1 MNAGF
6 TMQKKI
12 VSTIATLAL
21 ASAGVLY
28 AAPSDAG
35 QAHKPHRKA
44 TNFAFKGSGYG
55 TKAKGGQVPAGS
67 DTSAFQAFG
76 CSNMAGSRHENFV
89 AVAQLPG
96 AGQAEEITTKL
107 ATTSAGGET
116 ASTSKSHVARVVLAE
131 NGAGSVEITSITSIA
146 KALYDA
152 HGFDSQVTST
162 IGGITF
168 TPPSGPDQEIPVPSP
183 GQSVTVPGLATISMG
198 TGTESASGKSASAVA
213 DGIRIDMIPSDT
225 SVRIAHTAAKLERG
239 VVSGLM
245 AGNSLG
251 ARSTLVGGVAQL
263 GKTPLS
269 VMPCRGT
276 DGQERVKSI
285 ASVTPSPGVELRNLT
300 SRQLGSQGS
309 AKSSGTEFGR
319 VGVAEFNDADILVKN
334 VIGQVNV
341 VTSADNTKRDIDGT
355 DVGRVM
361 VQGQEREFPDSDVIN
376 VPGVARLERSI
387 VEKTPNGISV
397 IALRVTLFDGQGQV
411 ESVLNLGEAALSIK
425 QAK

>member
-1 MNAGF
+1 MRGF

-12 VSTIATLAL
+12 VSTISTLAV

-35 QAHKPHRKA
+35 QAHKPHREA

-55 TKAKGGQVPAGS
+55 TKATGGQVPVGS

-89 AVAQLPG
+89 AVEQLPG

-107 ATTSAGGET
+107 ATSSAAGET
-116 ASTSKSHVARVVLAE
+116 ASTSRSHVARVVFGQA
-131 NGAGSVEITSITSIA
+131 GGGSVEITSITSVA
-146 KALYDA
+146 KALYDNQ
-152 HGFDSQVTST
+152 GFDSQITST
-162 IGGITF
+162 IGGITV
-168 TPPSGPDQEIPVPSP
+168 TPPAGDPQTIPVPSP
-183 GQSVTVPGLATISMG
+183 GQSVPLPGVGTLTLG
-198 TGTESASGKSASAVA
+198 TGTHSANGRSASAVA
-213 DGIRIDMIPSDT
+213 DGIRVDLTASDT

-245 AGNSLG
+245 AGNSLS
-251 ARSTLVGGVAQL
+251 ARSSFVGGVAQL

-276 DGQERVKSI
+276 DGLERVKSI

-300 SRQLGSQGS
+300 SRQLGTQGS
-309 AKSSGTEFGR
+309 ATSSGTEFGR

-341 VTSADNTKRDIDGT
+341 VTSADKTSRSTDGT
-355 DVGRVM
+355 EVGKVM
-361 VQGQEREFPDSDVIN
+361 VQGEEREFPDSDVIN
-376 VPGVARLERSI
+376 IPGVARLQRSI
-387 VEKTPNGISV
+387 VERTPNGISV

-411 ESVLNLGEAALSIK
+411 ESILNLGEAALAIK
-425 QAK
+425 NAP